1 MPDIEV
7 PCPTCSGTGNMTPG
21 GGRNNLKDRC
31 TTCGGRRTIPARPGE
46 SRETSWPFAV
56 PEAAQARLAEEAA
69 RHSSIDVAR
78 TALEAVAAILSPI
91 AETSGTAMA
100 AFQVAEDALTELT
113 HSKLPADV

>member
-1 MPDIEV
+1 MPEIEV

-56 PEAAQARLAEEAA
+56 PGAQVEGGAADEVQR
-69 RHSSIDVAR
+69 
-78 TALEAVAAILSPI
+78 
-91 AETSGTAMA
+91 
-100 AFQVAEDALTELT
+100 
-113 HSKLPADV
+113 